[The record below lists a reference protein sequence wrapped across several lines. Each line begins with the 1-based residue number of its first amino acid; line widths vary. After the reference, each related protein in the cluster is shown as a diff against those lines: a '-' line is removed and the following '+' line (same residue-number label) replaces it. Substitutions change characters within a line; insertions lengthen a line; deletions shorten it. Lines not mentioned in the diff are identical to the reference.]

1 MRRTREPEL
10 KSYFRAIR
18 KTGGSLV
25 PGALRLRRPPR
36 PFRRCIPGA
45 PEALYRHEQDVV
57 RARICREFCRSARTP
72 DVECVA
78 AAGVGWLRDLQ
89 GGLEQPHWHLHLR
102 PGRFRTRAAGQ
113 SREIDRWHDG
123 RRVAD
128 ERRLARARSRETSGC
143 RARVDRTLPL
153 LTESGLVREMDFGK
167 DYKFYDPN
175 YAEHPNHSHII
186 CQDCDKIVEFDSEKI
201 ERLESEISHK
211 LGFEVK
217 SQRLQIT
224 GRCQELKKL
233 GACRKKSC

>member
-1 MRRTREPEL
+1 MVVAEKNVAKEKFMHFLAHKNLRVTSQRQAIVDTVFSTDQHFTADQLLAWSRRRD
-10 KSYFRAIR
+10 KSVSRA
-18 KTGGSLV
+18 TV
-25 PGALRLRRPPR
+25 
-36 PFRRCIPGA
+36 
-45 PEALYRHEQDVV
+45 Y
-57 RARICREFCRSARTP
+57 
-72 DVECVA
+72 
-78 AAGVGWLRDLQ
+78 
-89 GGLEQPHWHLHLR
+89 
-102 PGRFRTRAAGQ
+102 
-113 SREIDRWHDG
+113 
-123 RRVAD
+123 
-128 ERRLARARSRETSGC
+128 
-143 RARVDRTLPL
+143 RTLPL

-233 GACRKKSC
+233 GACRKKSG